1 MMRADERLTSQGD
14 TRRLEARGFLER
26 HAIAVL
32 ALWTLSLLCVLLLAG
47 EAVLR
52 RAALYRIDY
61 YVGVRISNRLIVYP
75 FGDMPFNSNGYP
87 DRDWDLHDPR
97 PRVGFWGDSITSGV
111 GAGFGY
117 RYSDIIRS
125 ARGDQYYMNFGGV
138 LEDGIADA
146 AAADRIIATSERF
159 GLRRIVYAM
168 DLNDILPDRGTGAST
183 PSALHLLRPWIKKYL
198 DVLRT
203 RSYLYNFLRAKAAIV
218 AARLGCGYHG
228 DEAFELHPARN
239 EVIVNQTVGRINGL
253 WVRLR
258 ARGIELCVVVFP
270 YEMQIS
276 DHAADTYL
284 ASGIRW
290 SDELLRGQPQG
301 MVRNGL
307 APGIAFA
314 DASEAFSDV
323 DGLRGSSAVGEYFV
337 YNKGDALDWEH
348 PNRAGHR
355 LIADYLLSKTRSCL

>member
-1 MMRADERLTSQGD
+1 M
-14 TRRLEARGFLER
+14 
-26 HAIAVL
+26 L
-32 ALWTLSLLCVLLLAG
+32 ALWIFSLLCVLLLAG
-47 EAVLR
+47 EALLR
-52 RAALYRIDY
+52 EVAPYRIDY
-61 YVGVRISNRLIVYP
+61 YVGERISNRLIVYP
-75 FGDMPFNSNGYP
+75 FGEMPFNSNGYP
-87 DRDWDLHDPR
+87 DRDWDLDDPR

-117 RYSDIIRS
+117 RFSDIIRS
-125 ARGDQYYMNFGGV
+125 ARGDKYYMNFGGV
-138 LEDGIADA
+138 GEDGAADDA
-146 AAADRIIATSERF
+146 AVDRIIATSERF

-183 PSALHLLRPWIKKYL
+183 PSALHVIKPWIKKYL

-203 RSYLYNFLRAKAAIV
+203 RSFLYNFLRAKAAIV
-218 AARLGCGYHG
+218 AARLGYGYHG

-239 EVIVNQTVGRINGL
+239 KLVIHQTLGRINGL
-253 WVRLR
+253 GARLR
-258 ARGIELCVVVFP
+258 AMGIELCVVVFP

-276 DHAADTYL
+276 THAADRYRAL
-284 ASGIRW
+284 GIRW
-290 SDELLRGQPQG
+290 SDDLLRGQPQG
-301 MVRNGL
+301 MIRNGL

-314 DASEAFSDV
+314 DAAEAFSDV
-323 DGLRGSSAVGEYFV
+323 GGLRGSSSVGEYFV